1 MLGDRLGA
9 AYGLDNKPGTA
20 EAAPWPFAGDDLV
33 GRFGELSGASF
44 GGGLYRVHDP
54 GAARTWTQ
62 RVEEYFTEHKG
73 RVICFGADRLGRQVA
88 LDRARVEDGHHQT
101 LMLEPGTGEALEIP
115 ATLASFHLEELVDF
129 GEEALAVSFYDRWR
143 SATDDRLPLKASE
156 CVGYDIPLFLGG
168 ADEVPNLTR
177 TDMGVYWSICG
188 QLRNGTRNLPA
199 GATISGVVIG
209 EG

>member
-1 MLGDRLGA
+1 
-9 AYGLDNKPGTA
+9 
-20 EAAPWPFAGDDLV
+20 
-33 GRFGELSGASF
+33 
-44 GGGLYRVHDP
+44 
-54 GAARTWTQ
+54 
-62 RVEEYFTEHKG
+62 
-73 RVICFGADRLGRQVA
+73 
-88 LDRARVEDGHHQT
+88 
-101 LMLEPGTGEALEIP
+101 
-115 ATLASFHLEELVDF
+115 
-129 GEEALAVSFYDRWR
+129 
-143 SATDDRLPLKASE
+143 LPLKASE